1 VYSEK
6 VKGFPIGNAME
17 KNLTIRMGNCDHRR
31 YLPKLIELVRNGTVV
46 PAEILTQVEPMTSVL
61 EAYKMFDKRQ
71 PGWIKV
77 KLEPSET
84 EELAA

>member
-1 VYSEK
+1 
-6 VKGFPIGNAME
+6 
-17 KNLTIRMGNCDHRR
+17 
-31 YLPKLIELVRNGTVV
+31 VV

-84 EELAA
+84 EKLAA